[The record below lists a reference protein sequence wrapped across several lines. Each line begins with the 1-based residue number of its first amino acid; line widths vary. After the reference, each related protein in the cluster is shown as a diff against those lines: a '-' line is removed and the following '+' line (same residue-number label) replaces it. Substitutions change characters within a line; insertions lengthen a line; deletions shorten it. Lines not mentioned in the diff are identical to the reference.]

1 MHENSTILDNYL
13 SIYVEDRL
21 FSFTEDSEINNKNE
35 NNITLNINFGTLRA
49 FKIKG
54 NFKSISNLLSAEK
67 WNNLRDPLACQQKG
81 YVNVSSL
88 N

>member
-1 MHENSTILDNYL
+1 MK
-13 SIYVEDRL
+13 EDRL